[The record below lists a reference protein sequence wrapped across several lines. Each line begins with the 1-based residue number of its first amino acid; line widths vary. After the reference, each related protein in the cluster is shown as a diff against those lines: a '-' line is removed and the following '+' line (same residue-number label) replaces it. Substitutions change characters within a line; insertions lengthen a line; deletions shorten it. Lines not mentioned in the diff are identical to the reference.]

1 MQQSVYTEQQ
11 MLSGI
16 YSELRNGIAEQRDCW
31 EDAYGGGGSFSN
43 TLKECHIVWL

>member
-16 YSELRNGIAEQRDCW
+16 YSELSNGIAEQRDCW
-31 EDAYGGGGSFSN
+31 EDAYGGRG
-43 TLKECHIVWL
+43 